1 MRPRKIYSLYSKGI
15 LVATGTTSEIAERL
29 GTARELVANYAR
41 DSLTYKGQY
50 TFREVGLANEVTVA
64 DIKWAED
71 WDRVRNEILTA
82 GR

>member
-1 MRPRKIYSLYSKGI
+1 MRLQRDWEQPG
-15 LVATGTTSEIAERL
+15 G
-29 GTARELVANYAR
+29 GVANYAR

-50 TFREVGLANEVTVA
+50 TFREFGLANEVTVA